1 MKLQQ
6 LVNKCISVN
15 YLEKH
20 FLFSVMQ
27 NFRIQETK
35 MLWFIESLGFYLNY
49 FCVLV

>member
-27 NFRIQETK
+27 NSQK
-35 MLWFIESLGFYLNY
+35 MQYLGS
-49 FCVLV
+49 